1 MDIQMSK
8 SVVIEHD
15 HATSRVIELLKQ
27 GADWDTALKEV
38 FYNKSGELVANEDK
52 PLVKKEG

>member
-1 MDIQMSK
+1 M

-27 GADWDTALKEV
+27 GADWDTALEEV
-38 FYNKSGELVANEDK
+38 FYNKSGELIENKDK